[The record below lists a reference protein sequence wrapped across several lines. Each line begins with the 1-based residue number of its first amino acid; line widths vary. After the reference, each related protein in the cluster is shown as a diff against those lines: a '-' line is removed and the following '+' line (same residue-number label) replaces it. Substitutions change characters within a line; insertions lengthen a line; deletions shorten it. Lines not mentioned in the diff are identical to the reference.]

1 MKNNFKFIAVAA
13 LSLAL
18 GFTAS
23 NFAVSDVPANYKV
36 AVVDVQQVV
45 KKSKQ
50 VEALKVEQTKKITE
64 LTSFVQ
70 TAKAN
75 IAKEKDA
82 TKKKALQDKYNKE
95 LATKKTAI
103 EKNYATKLAAIDK
116 SISNI
121 IKNKAK
127 EGNYN
132 LVLSKN
138 AVLSGGEDITAAVNA
153 AVAALK

>member
-13 LSLAL
+13 LSLAI

-70 TAKAN
+70 TAKTN

-82 TKKKALQDKYNKE
+82 TKKKALQDKYNNE
-95 LATKKTAI
+95 LAKKKTAI
-103 EKNYATKLAAIDK
+103 EKNYTTKLAAIDK

-121 IKNKAK
+121 IKTKAK

-132 LVLSKN
+132 LVLSKS